1 MTRAVA
7 EPGSSDLPSRDSD
20 NKNRVKHPAYP
31 NVDAGL
37 SMPEGVPDKLLA
49 FRDLRTIGDV
59 QVAHTGY
66 LPGEMEVPPLRGY
79 AVNLLLSGSGS
90 LVTKLGDK
98 TWKGPQIAGSVEVF
112 SGNTHQERALDG
124 SISESVNVLLDE
136 SIVKRAA
143 NEVGVEL
150 AQLEILD
157 SLHARDPQVGQLLLS
172 FLSEVKSDSLGGE
185 LYTQSLATALAVH
198 LLREHSSLGER
209 KKKEF
214 DYGQHQGGEAG
225 GLSARAL
232 KAATDYIGDYLASEI
247 TLQGIARQAN
257 LSERHF
263 SRLFKES
270 TGLSPHQYVIR
281 ERVEKARSLL
291 MSTDLSVGEVAISCG
306 FSHQGHLAR
315 HFVRQVGTS
324 PTRFRALQST
334 TRAPRLSPGLR

>member
-198 LLREHSSLGER
+198 LLREHSSLGSGR
-209 KKKEF
+209 KRNSTTDSIKGVKRVVSRHGRSKPPPTTSAITSPPKSHSRESPVKPISPNATS
-214 DYGQHQGGEAG
+214 QGYSKSQPA
-225 GLSARAL
+225 
-232 KAATDYIGDYLASEI
+232 
-247 TLQGIARQAN
+247 
-257 LSERHF
+257 
-263 SRLFKES
+263 SRLTS
-270 TGLSPHQYVIR
+270 T
-281 ERVEKARSLL
+281 
-291 MSTDLSVGEVAISCG
+291 
-306 FSHQGHLAR
+306 
-315 HFVRQVGTS
+315 
-324 PTRFRALQST
+324 
-334 TRAPRLSPGLR
+334 